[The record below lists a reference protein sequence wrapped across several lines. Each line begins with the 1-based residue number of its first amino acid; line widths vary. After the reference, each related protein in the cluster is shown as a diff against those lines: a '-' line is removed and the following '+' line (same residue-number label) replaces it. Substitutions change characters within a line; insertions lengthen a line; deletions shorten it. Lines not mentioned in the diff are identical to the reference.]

1 MQPAYLMR
9 GIAVI
14 SAIGIV
20 AALPL
25 SATAQDRTAVRPPHL
40 ARGTPVVTVAPAI
53 SDADTDDDVNVA
65 ARHLADQLAERLQPL
80 EQRLREDRRL
90 RSAGAVLGLSAAA
103 IGALRGQQTLTFVG
117 TQALRLGLDRQLTA
131 LHARSGVVVEPTIG
145 HRRFSITVSKTFDR

>member
-1 MQPAYLMR
+1 M
-9 GIAVI
+9 
-14 SAIGIV
+14 
-20 AALPL
+20 
-25 SATAQDRTAVRPPHL
+25 
-40 ARGTPVVTVAPAI
+40 VTVAPAI

-65 ARHLADQLAERLQPL
+65 AQHLADQLAARLQPL

-131 LHARSGVVVEPTIG
+131 LRARSGVVVEPTIG
-145 HRRFSITVSKTFDR
+145 HRSFSITVSKTFDR